1 MKLNQIVGITKILSD
16 RKVPDDVEKFLND
29 EYYSESKKTFV
40 KYGDMD
46 LFHFIRSN
54 NKTLKRV
61 WNEHDEVEDKLYK
74 IKKIMEEWWVIRLYI
89 NLEELI
95 LVALI

>member
-16 RKVPDDVEKFLND
+16 RKVPEDVEKFLND

-54 NKTLKRV
+54 NKTLKKV
-61 WNEHDEVEDKLYK
+61 WN
-74 IKKIMEEWWVIRLYI
+74 
-89 NLEELI
+89 
-95 LVALI
+95 

>member
-16 RKVPDDVEKFLND
+16 RKIPEDGEKFLED
-29 EYYSESKKTFV
+29 EYFSQSKKTFV
-40 KYGDMD
+40 KYGEMD

-54 NKTLKRV
+54 NKTLKKV

-74 IKKIMEEWWVIRLYI
+74 IKKIMEE
-89 NLEELI
+89 
-95 LVALI
+95 

>member
-16 RKVPDDVEKFLND
+16 RKIPEDVEKFLNG

-54 NKTLKRV
+54 NKTLNMAWKD
-61 WNEHDEVEDKLYK
+61 NQEVYDKLYK
-74 IKKIMEEWWVIRLYI
+74 IKNIMEDV
-89 NLEELI
+89 
-95 LVALI
+95 

>member
-16 RKVPDDVEKFLND
+16 RKIPEDVVRFLED
-29 EYYSESKKTFV
+29 EYFSESKKTFV

-74 IKKIMEEWWVIRLYI
+74 IKQIMED
-89 NLEELI
+89 
-95 LVALI
+95 

>member
-16 RKVPDDVEKFLND
+16 RKIPEDVERFLED
-29 EYYSESKKTFV
+29 EYFSESKKTFV

-54 NKTLKRV
+54 NKTLKKV
-61 WNEHDEVEDKLYK
+61 WDEQAEVYDKLYK
-74 IKKIMEEWWVIRLYI
+74 IKNIMEDV
-89 NLEELI
+89 
-95 LVALI
+95 